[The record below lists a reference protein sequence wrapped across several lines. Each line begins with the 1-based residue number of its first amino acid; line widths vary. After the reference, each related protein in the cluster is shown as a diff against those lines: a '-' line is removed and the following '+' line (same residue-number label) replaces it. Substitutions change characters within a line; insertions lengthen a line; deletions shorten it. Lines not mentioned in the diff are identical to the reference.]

1 MDQPATTVSSRGE
14 STDRTL
20 ADLIFVGFNRRVIA
34 LDRYTGEIAWDWKAP
49 KGTGFVSLLLDGD
62 RLMASV
68 NGYLYCLDPIYGQ
81 EVWSNPLKGYGTGT
95 TSLASVHGS
104 TPSSPHAAV
113 IQQQQQAAAAAA
125 GAGAGA

>member
-1 MDQPATTVSSRGE
+1 MASRGE
-14 STDRTL
+14 SAERTL
-20 ADLIFVGFNRRVIA
+20 ADMIFVGFNRRVIA

-62 RLMASV
+62 RLMASI

-81 EVWSNPLKGYGTGT
+81 EVWSNPLKGYGVGT

-104 TPSSPHAAV
+104 TSTGPSAAV
-113 IQQQQQAAAAAA
+113 IEQQRQAAAAAAAA
-125 GAGAGA
+125 GA